1 MVRPSLNLGLSYRSG
16 GRRGRRREGG
26 GGGAAILNSI
36 VYWNRFGGGGG
47 SSSWLMAIL
56 GKPAMIYAPSTSSSN
71 SASFASTFLSLHP
84 HYQCSCSYRWSA
96 LILNIIIWC
105 HTNGFRRGFISVQR
119 KERQVLH
126 LCNCKRNTSKYFSL
140 TSHNWFDRSDPISWE
155 PIHLDERCL
164 TRHRL
169 PRILKIFLN
178 HFELIWRKGPKFQ
191 LFWQIRTKEFDRGT
205 W

>member
-1 MVRPSLNLGLSYRSG
+1 MPLVFGFGAQQKNVFLSTSEALFSLNFTSWTISLGAVVRASLNLGLSYRSG
-16 GRRGRRREGG
+16 GRRGRRRGVA

-84 HYQCSCSYRWSA
+84 HYQSSCSNFQHDNLVPCQW
-96 LILNIIIWC
+96 L
-105 HTNGFRRGFISVQR
+105 FRRGFISVEM

-126 LCNCKRNTSKYFSL
+126 LCNCKRNTSKYF
-140 TSHNWFDRSDPISWE
+140 
-155 PIHLDERCL
+155 
-164 TRHRL
+164 
-169 PRILKIFLN
+169 FLN
-178 HFELIWRKGPKFQ
+178 IPQ
-191 LFWQIRTKEFDRGT
+191 LVW
-205 W
+205 

>member
-1 MVRPSLNLGLSYRSG
+1 MKLFFPRNFTDWTIFLGAVVRASLNLGLSYRSG
-16 GRRGRRREGG
+16 GRRGRRREVG

-84 HYQCSCSYRWSA
+84 HYQCSCFYRWSA

-105 HTNGFRRGFISVQR
+105 HTNGYFVGGLL
-119 KERQVLH
+119 VL
-126 LCNCKRNTSKYFSL
+126 KG
-140 TSHNWFDRSDPISWE
+140 
-155 PIHLDERCL
+155 
-164 TRHRL
+164 
-169 PRILKIFLN
+169 
-178 HFELIWRKGPKFQ
+178 RKGKYCTCAIVNVTPRNIFP
-191 LFWQIRTKEFDRGT
+191 
-205 W
+205 